1 MTSNTLERLV
11 RSIAYR
17 RRLKEE
23 LPKLEA
29 DLTTFM
35 MSENLSQISA
45 GGYRV
50 KLNGGDIQVSESEVS
65 SNLNQLEF
73 QFQEFQKRSD
83 QNERHLTRSETA

>member
-1 MTSNTLERLV
+1 MTPNSLERLV

-23 LPKLEA
+23 LPELEA
-29 DLTTFM
+29 NLTTFM

-45 GGYRV
+45 RGYRI
-50 KLNGGDIQVSESEVS
+50 KLGGGDIQISEAKVN

-73 QFQEFQKRSD
+73 QFR
-83 QNERHLTRSETA
+83 